1 MDQRGFITNPNWF
14 LSLPRLYVKR
24 FLRELVDVWEY
35 RAQIDHETKEKLT
48 LNMVILFLD
57 FIYMFFYTNHM
68 KYYKKVLDLIEI
80 FVTKGED
87 NDAKY
92 LGV

>member
-35 RAQIDHETKEKLT
+35 RAQIDHETKRRI
-48 LNMVILFLD
+48 NPQHGNPFLD
-57 FIYMFFYTNHM
+57 LIYMFFYINHM
-68 KYYKKVLDLIEI
+68 KYYKKSIRPYRN
-80 FVTKGED
+80 FCNKR
-87 NDAKY
+87 
-92 LGV
+92 